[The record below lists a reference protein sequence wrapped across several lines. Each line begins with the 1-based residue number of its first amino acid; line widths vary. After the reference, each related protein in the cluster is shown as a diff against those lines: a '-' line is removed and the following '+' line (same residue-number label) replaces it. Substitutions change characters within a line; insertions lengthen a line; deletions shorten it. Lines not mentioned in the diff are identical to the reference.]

1 MDTEELAYTVIGCA
15 MDVYQKLGAGLLES
29 VYQRALMIE
38 IDKACLLAEEEV
50 PINVLYEGQDL
61 GMGFRMDIVVEDTIV
76 LELKS
81 VSQLEKVHFKQLQT
95 YLRLANKPFGYLI
108 NFNTDKFTI
117 GNSIHRVT
125 NNDYSL
131 SSEDLSSKE

>member
-1 MDTEELAYTVIGCA
+1 MDNELAYTIIGCA
-15 MDVYQKLGAGLLES
+15 MKVYQKLGPGLLET
-29 VYQRALMIE
+29 VYQKALMIE
-38 IDKACLLAEEEV
+38 LDNMCLLAEEEV
-50 PINVLYEGQDL
+50 PINVIYDEVDL
-61 GMGFRMDIVVEDTIV
+61 GLGYRMDILVEDSIV

-117 GNSIHRVT
+117 GNSIHRIINT
-125 NNDYSL
+125 EYSK
-131 SSEDLSSKE
+131 S